1 MLLVLVEMKR
11 SPTAQQLTFRASR
24 WVQIRSGRSCGWK
37 ELPEE
42 LISDNAKFSEPPL
55 PMWH

>member
-1 MLLVLVEMKR
+1 MLLVLVEMKQ

-42 LISDNAKFSEPPL
+42 LISDNAKLSEPPL
-55 PMWH
+55 PTWH